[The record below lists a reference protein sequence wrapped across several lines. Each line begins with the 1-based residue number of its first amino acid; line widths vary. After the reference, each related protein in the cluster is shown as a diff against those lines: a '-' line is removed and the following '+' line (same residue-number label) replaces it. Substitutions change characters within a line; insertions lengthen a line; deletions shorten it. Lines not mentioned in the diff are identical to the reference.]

1 MNPRQMNRN
10 IQRVAMIPAA
20 GFVLLCLF
28 LGYWQIVRAPELRAS
43 QYNTRGRDRLAK
55 IEPGDLFDREGEK
68 LMGATRD
75 GATWKRT
82 YPEGDAVAHL
92 TGYNDRSGLQWG
104 MRDALLGIGPY
115 ESPWAEF
122 TEGPLRGN
130 DVTLTADLGAQKLA
144 TRLLRGE
151 RGAAVA
157 LDARTGAVLALVS
170 APGYEPEGLVESQWD
185 YQMFQNDP
193 RKPEINRALQGLYP
207 PGSVLK
213 IMSAAIALDLDRV
226 NRETEFTC
234 ERVYRVDG
242 AAITCPRAH
251 GTVTLDQALQV
262 SCNTTFA
269 KLGEYIGAD
278 EFVEYAKRFGLL
290 ENSGLPLSSNA
301 GRLGAFTEKSRKVLL
316 AQSLFGQ
323 GEVQVTPYGIARM
336 TLAIAGG
343 GSAPKPYLVE
353 RIAGPSGRTLYRAR
367 PQQMEA
373 AVTPATAAA
382 VAGMMVNVVE
392 KGTGR
397 VAAVRGVEVAGKTG
411 SAENPHGQAHSW
423 FTAFAPA
430 EAPRVV
436 VTVVVENAGAGSEAA
451 GPIVRELMSYLL
463 D

>member
-301 GRLGAFTEKSRKVLL
+301 GRLGAL
-316 AQSLFGQ
+316 
-323 GEVQVTPYGIARM
+323 PPP
-336 TLAIAGG
+336 AIA
-343 GSAPKPYLVE
+343 SV
-353 RIAGPSGRTLYRAR
+353 IRAI
-367 PQQMEA
+367 P
-373 AVTPATAAA
+373 
-382 VAGMMVNVVE
+382 
-392 KGTGR
+392 
-397 VAAVRGVEVAGKTG
+397 
-411 SAENPHGQAHSW
+411 
-423 FTAFAPA
+423 
-430 EAPRVV
+430 
-436 VTVVVENAGAGSEAA
+436 
-451 GPIVRELMSYLL
+451 
-463 D
+463 